1 MVLEVIQGEG
11 VQRNR
16 KYVVGRTRLPL
27 ASPMVQPQ
35 MEGEAAFASIQEEVE
50 RKQEPKVVRY
60 AWISRE
66 TWRLVDSRAA
76 LQLAG
81 RASTGVVGKAWRN
94 FQCSLQEDSQQR
106 VQAAGSNIE
115 VFLAAGRVKEA
126 WDQLAHWYCNAR
138 GKQSHP
144 TS

>member
-1 MVLEVIQGEG
+1 M
-11 VQRNR
+11 
-16 KYVVGRTRLPL
+16 RLQTE
-27 ASPMVQPQ
+27 S
-35 MEGEAAFASIQEEVE
+35 GAAFTSLKGGVV
-50 RKQEPKVVRY
+50 RKHQTKAVRY

-106 VQAAGSNIE
+106 VQAAVSNIE
-115 VFLAAGRVKEA
+115 GFLVAGRVKEA